1 VAETVRFFKGLHYSR
16 KEHATMAN
24 TKISFLGH
32 AGFQITTEKEKIIII
47 DPWLTDNPLAPCQ
60 AEDITKAD
68 IVLVT
73 HDHFDHIA
81 DAAQIVKATGA
92 ILVGMPETVGR
103 LKEEAAIPDSQI
115 VFGMGMNIGG
125 TVTSDGISITMTQA
139 FHSSQTASPAGYIIK
154 LENGFTCYH
163 AGDTGIFSS
172 MKILGEIF
180 SINLAML
187 PIGGVFTMDPKQAA
201 FAAKLLEVDTVIP
214 MHYKTFPILE
224 KDTSSYVEIMEK
236 EAPNIEVIVLDPGE
250 EYIF

>member
-1 VAETVRFFKGLHYSR
+1 
-16 KEHATMAN
+16 MAN

-32 AGFQITTEKEKIIII
+32 AGFQITSEKGKIIII
-47 DPWLTDNPLAPCQ
+47 DPWLTDNPLATSQ

-81 DAAQIVKATGA
+81 DAAGIVKATGA

-139 FHSSQTASPAGYIIK
+139 FHSSQTASPVGYIIK
-154 LENGFTCYH
+154 LENGFTLYH

-172 MKILGEIF
+172 MKLLGEIF
-180 SINLAML
+180 HINLAML
-187 PIGGVFTMDPKQAA
+187 PIGGVFTMDPKQATL
-201 FAAKLLEVDTVIP
+201 AAKLLEVNTVIP

-250 EYIF
+250 EYRVHF

>member
-1 VAETVRFFKGLHYSR
+1 
-16 KEHATMAN
+16 MAN
-24 TKISFLGH
+24 TKILFLGH

-47 DPWLTDNPLAPCQ
+47 DPWLTDNPLATSQ
-60 AEDITKAD
+60 AKDIAKAD
-68 IVLVT
+68 FVLVT

-81 DAAQIVKATGA
+81 DAAGIVKATGA
-92 ILVGMPETVGR
+92 ILVGMPETVSR
-103 LKEEAAIPDSQI
+103 LKQEAEIPDSQI

-125 TVTSDGISITMTQA
+125 TYTSDGISITMTQA

-154 LENGFTCYH
+154 LENGFTLYH

-172 MKILGEIF
+172 MKLLGEIF
-180 SINLAML
+180 HINCAML
-187 PIGGVFTMDPKQAA
+187 PIGGVFTMDPQQAT

-224 KDTSSYVEIMEK
+224 QDTSSYVEIMEK
-236 EAPNIEVIVLDPGE
+236 EAPNIEVVVLDPGE

>member
-1 VAETVRFFKGLHYSR
+1 
-16 KEHATMAN
+16 MAN
-24 TKISFLGH
+24 KKIKWLGH
-32 AGFQITTEKEKIIII
+32 SGFQITSEKGKIIII
-47 DPWLTDNPLAPCQ
+47 DTWLTDNPLAPCK

-68 IVLVT
+68 FVLVT

-81 DAAQIVKATGA
+81 DAARIVNSTGA
-92 ILVGMPETVGR
+92 TLIGMPETVGR
-103 LKEEAAIPDSQI
+103 LKEEAGVPESQI
-115 VFGMGMNIGG
+115 VFGTGMNIGG
-125 TVTSDGISITMTQA
+125 TVSSDGITITMVQA
-139 FHSSQTASPAGYIIK
+139 FHSSQTASPAGYIIQ
-154 LENGFTCYH
+154 LENGFTLYH

-180 SINLAML
+180 HINLAML
-187 PIGGVFTMDPKQAA
+187 PIGGVFTMDPKQAT

-236 EAPNIEVIVLDPGE
+236 EAPNIKVIVLDPGE